1 MCFLHPWPSV
11 AGTIAGDLCISV
23 TVPYQCSGQEEYN
36 FLFSGLMFY
45 IWWIKISSS
54 GHLIRSV
61 RRFLSGKEYLNFLHT
76 YSTIVPL
83 LVLDKI
89 SSFPFLTIL
98 RQWFQKTNGSTE
110 SVFDD
115 IQVYTLLTHIIH
127 DVSFSDPAYLVV
139 WVKKPNYL
147 VWLVIVPR
155 PEKGMRKRL
164 DGQWCMCF
172 LIMTILNIFMNTLK
186 YLNISMNIF
195 NMLKHLNIFNSR
207 STTHQASAT
216 LSLRV
221 WNSRGTRRT

>member
-1 MCFLHPWPSV
+1 MSLAIFCPKTFLQMSRPKMQS
-11 AGTIAGDLCISV
+11 G
-23 TVPYQCSGQEEYN
+23 SGQDQMWPPQWPTSHVTM
-36 FLFSGLMFY
+36 LGQ
-45 IWWIKISSS
+45 
-54 GHLIRSV
+54 LIRSTHM
-61 RRFLSGKEYLNFLHT
+61 YLGGG
-76 YSTIVPL
+76 ID
-83 LVLDKI
+83 VLQQKI
-89 SSFPFLTIL
+89 HNIFI
-98 RQWFQKTNGSTE
+98 
-110 SVFDD
+110 
-115 IQVYTLLTHIIH
+115 
-127 DVSFSDPAYLVV
+127 SDPAYLVV

-221 WNSRGTRRT
+221 WNSPGTRRT